1 MGIQEWKALFAV
13 IGGGIGWFFGGFDSL
28 FYLLVVFVTVDYVT
42 GLMCAGVS
50 HSLSSARGMKGILKK
65 VLIFLL
71 VGLGHGVDLLLV
83 DHGAPVRT
91 AVIFFYLS
99 NEGISVLENAA
110 MMGLP
115 IPQRLQNLLLQLGKE
130 GEDHD

>member
-1 MGIQEWKALFAV
+1 
-13 IGGGIGWFFGGFDSL
+13 
-28 FYLLVVFVTVDYVT
+28 
-42 GLMCAGVS
+42 MCAGVS

-130 GEDHD
+130 EEDHE